1 MRTMWNRLTSGLAL
15 SLTLAALCGCS
26 DAEPNGKNGVL
37 YFNTPP
43 HPMARHLENELLLPE
58 HVTIYS
64 GNIELPATFSYDF
77 SGTTLDVQVAE
88 GLEVLGTSF
97 EPSRDGS
104 TQVWRI
110 RIRCQTPHGERTE
123 LAVRVMDGKRVRY
136 EDAYDISCWE
146 PETLSVSLPN
156 VFGQSDKTPTTV
168 LQGGRFL
175 ANVRVMGMT
184 TGGYQEQLS
193 GTGVAVGEPQGP
205 VSIIE
210 PSRTLPDGFVFRAE
224 RLGKQPLLKA
234 GPLTAPMPLEV
245 VPNEGWSLRT
255 WTSYTTSSGRGLLL
269 FTGYAELS
277 DGRLAAGLHEACT
290 ATHTPQ
296 GGELSLEPYSECTG
310 RVMNAS
316 ATGELCIEAF
326 GRKGCSTY

>member
-1 MRTMWNRLTSGLAL
+1 MTSGLAL
-15 SLTLAALCGCS
+15 SLTLAALSGCA
-26 DAEPNGKNGVL
+26 DGEPNGKNGVL

-43 HPMARHLENELLLPE
+43 YPMARHLENSILLPE
-58 HVTIYS
+58 QVTTYS
-64 GNIELPATFSYDF
+64 GNIEFPKTLSYDF
-77 SGTTLDVQVAE
+77 SGTTLDVKVAE
-88 GLEVLGTSF
+88 GIEILGTSF
-97 EPSRDGS
+97 EASQETRF
-104 TQVWRI
+104 WRI

-123 LAVRVMDGKRVRY
+123 LSVRVMDGKRVRY

-146 PETLSVSLPN
+146 PETLSVTLPN
-156 VFGQSDKTPTTV
+156 VFGLSSKTPTTV
-168 LQGGRFL
+168 LQGGRFF
-175 ANVRVMGMT
+175 ANVRVMGKA
-184 TGGYQEQLS
+184 TGSYQEQLS
-193 GTGVAVGEPQGP
+193 GTGVAVVDPQGP
-205 VSIIE
+205 VSMGE
-210 PSRTLPDGFVFRAE
+210 PGRLLSDEFVFRAE

-269 FTGYAELS
+269 FTGYAELP

-296 GGELSLEPYSECTG
+296 GGELSLEQYSECTG

-316 ATGELCIEAF
+316 ATGELCLEAF